1 MTLRPGGEY
10 PLIRRR
16 QHRIRRR
23 TSAQAMQSQRTT
35 QARSGYAEGTFFN
48 PAAPYMLYG
57 NLITPSS
64 SASSGGTPQKA
75 QKAITPQK
83 AA

>member
-16 QHRIRRR
+16 QHRQRRQAP
-23 TSAQAMQSQRTT
+23 AQAMQAQRTT
-35 QARSGYAEGTFFN
+35 QARSGYAGGTFYN

-57 NLITPSS
+57 QLVTPGGS
-64 SASSGGTPQKA
+64 SSGGTSQKA
-75 QKAITPQK
+75 QKALAPLK
-83 AA
+83 AS

>member
-16 QHRIRRR
+16 QHRQRRR
-23 TSAQAMQSQRTT
+23 QAPAQAMQAQRTT
-35 QARSGYAEGTFFN
+35 FARSGSGGGGFYN
-48 PAAPYMLYG
+48 PATPYMLFG
-57 NLITPSS
+57 KLITPA
-64 SASSGGTPQKA
+64 ASGTSQKA
-75 QKAITPQK
+75 QKALPPLK